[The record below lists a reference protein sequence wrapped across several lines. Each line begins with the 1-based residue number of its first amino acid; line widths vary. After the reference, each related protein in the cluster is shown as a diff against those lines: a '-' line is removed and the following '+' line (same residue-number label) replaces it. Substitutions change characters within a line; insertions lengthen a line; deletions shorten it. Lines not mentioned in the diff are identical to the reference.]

1 MEFCYPGWVRQLITR
16 IDDDLH
22 QRLKRRAAEQDR
34 SLNDLVT
41 AILAAAVDDDTASVR
56 RRIEHSGLRV
66 LPPSPALARPRDLV
80 IERQRGAGRAVSEAL
95 ADERDAR

>member
-1 MEFCYPGWVRQLITR
+1 VRQLIAR

-22 QRLKRRAAEQDR
+22 RRLKQRAAEQDR
-34 SLNDLVT
+34 SLNDLVS

-66 LPPSPALARPRDLV
+66 LPPASALPESRESV
-80 IERQRGAGRAVSEAL
+80 IERQRGVGRAVSQAL
-95 ADERDAR
+95 EDERDAR